1 MRYSIQA
8 NGKQEFANTP
18 IEALNSASKM
28 VYLPNKHYPYLLEML
43 NKGET
48 ACYAYGFA
56 ECCISPMN

>member
-18 IEALNSASKM
+18 NEALKLANRM
-28 VYLPNKHYPYLLEML
+28 VCLPNNHSYLLEIL